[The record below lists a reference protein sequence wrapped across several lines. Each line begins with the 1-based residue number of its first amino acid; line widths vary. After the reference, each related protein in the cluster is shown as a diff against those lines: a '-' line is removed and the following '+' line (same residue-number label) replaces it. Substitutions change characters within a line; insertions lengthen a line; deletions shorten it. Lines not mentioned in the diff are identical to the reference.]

1 MCTLTSV
8 TPCPKP
14 ESDSELRA
22 RALLEAELGCA
33 LERVKEDRGIPT
45 VDYRTVDSSRSVEVK
60 RITSE
65 AYNKLTGVASRTD
78 WSYDSSI
85 LSGHWT
91 VMIDRPTLSDILKPM
106 PTFPADDPEASA
118 EAEAF
123 GFRLIPRHEQE
134 AEWRASHP
142 GPKRSTPRLKGLG
155 SDLEQH
161 LRVLEQHAIY
171 STRGASSFEPD
182 ALRALYSI
190 AARTD
195 NALCL
200 RRETIRDESPGI
212 DLVLASGYIRTERAD
227 TLVGRIELWL
237 ASEQSNNLQ
246 DSLANEPNTERHAV
260 LVFDPYTEPEYQT
273 AIDQGI
279 EFCPTQDLLLPDEID
294 VLWFIIGP
302 VACCFST
309 SVGWH
314 TTPMPPGGASKSK

>member
-1 MCTLTSV
+1 MTLQRE
-8 TPCPKP
+8 P

-22 RALLEAELGCA
+22 RALLETEFGCA
-33 LERVKEDRGIPT
+33 LERIKEDRKVPT
-45 VDYRTVDSSRSVEVK
+45 VDYRTIDGSRSVEVK

-65 AYNKLTGVASRTD
+65 AYNELTGVASRTD

-85 LSGHWT
+85 LSGRWT
-91 VMIDRPTLSDILKPM
+91 VMIDRPTLSDILKPI

-123 GFRLIPRHEQE
+123 GLRLIPRHERE

-142 GPKRSTPRLKGLG
+142 GQKRSTPRLKRLG
-155 SDLEQH
+155 ADLEQH
-161 LRVLEQHAIY
+161 LHILEQHAIY
-171 STRGASSFEPD
+171 STRGAWSFESD
-182 ALRALYSI
+182 ALRALHSI

-237 ASEQSNNLQ
+237 ASEQSSNLRE
-246 DSLANEPNTERHAV
+246 SLANEPNTERHAV
-260 LVFDPYTEPEYQT
+260 LVFDPYTEPEHQA

-279 EFCPTQDLLLPDEID
+279 DFCPTQNLLLPDEID

-302 VACCFST
+302 VAYCFSM
-309 SVGWH
+309 SLGWRAVLI
-314 TTPMPPGGASKSK
+314 PPDMAPPE